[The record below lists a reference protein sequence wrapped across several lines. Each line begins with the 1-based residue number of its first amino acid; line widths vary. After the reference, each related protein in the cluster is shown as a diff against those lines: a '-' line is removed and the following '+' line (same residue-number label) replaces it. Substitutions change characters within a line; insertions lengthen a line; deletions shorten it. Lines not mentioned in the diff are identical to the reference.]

1 VLALVPGYG
10 YSDRMTLNEGIARS
24 RAVAGL
30 SRSEVARRLGITVRR
45 WWRMETGRLR
55 ILAVEMPRIAWA
67 LETTISDLYGSTP
80 ATATAPEPLEDP
92 PVVQRGEERDLNEV
106 VAELR
111 VVIGRLAPVVLEL
124 AETEMRRRG

>member
-1 VLALVPGYG
+1 
-10 YSDRMTLNEGIARS
+10 MTLNEGIARS

-67 LETTISDLYGSTP
+67 LETTISDLYGSTST
-80 ATATAPEPLEDP
+80 TATAPEPLEEP